1 MIKSILSLLFRAY
14 IDSKEIR
21 SDVMNATR
29 QDAWTEDEDVILADT
44 VLRYIREGKTQ
55 LEAFKEVAKQLSRT
69 SAACGFRWN
78 ATIRKQ
84 YQEEIQRAKEERKL
98 GGRKVFWTEE
108 GLKLD
113 QEKNTI
119 ESAIM
124 LLEKMKSNFAEHQ
137 DMAKKEQ
144 EKLLK
149 KLEEENKKLKMQL
162 QRYENAWEEM
172 GNLWKWI
179 KDK

>member
-1 MIKSILSLLFRAY
+1 
-14 IDSKEIR
+14 
-21 SDVMNATR
+21 MNATR
-29 QDAWTEDEDVILADT
+29 QDAWTEDEDIILAET
-44 VLRYIREGKTQ
+44 VLRHIKEGKTQ

-78 ATIRKQ
+78 ATIRKE
-84 YQEEIQRAKEERKL
+84 YQEQIQQAKEERKL
-98 GGRKVFWTEE
+98 GGRKAIWSFEE
-108 GLKLD
+108 SKTAP
-113 QEKNTI
+113 EKETI

-124 LLEKMKSNFAEHQ
+124 LLEKMKSSFAEHQ
-137 DMAKKEQ
+137 DLARKEQ

-149 KLEEENKKLKMQL
+149 NLEEENKKLKIQL

-179 KDK
+179 REKN

>member
-1 MIKSILSLLFRAY
+1 
-14 IDSKEIR
+14 
-21 SDVMNATR
+21 MNATR
-29 QDAWTEDEDVILADT
+29 QDAWTEDEDIILAET
-44 VLRYIREGKTQ
+44 VLRHIREGKTQ

-78 ATIRKQ
+78 ATIRKE
-84 YQEEIQRAKEERKL
+84 YQEQIQRAKEERKL
-98 GGRKVFWTEE
+98 GGRKAIWNFDDSQVTP
-108 GLKLD
+108 
-113 QEKNTI
+113 EKDTI

-137 DMAKKEQ
+137 DLAKKEQ

-149 KLEEENKKLKMQL
+149 QLEEENKKLKLQL
-162 QRYENAWEEM
+162 QRYENAWQEM

-179 KDK
+179 KDKN

>member
-1 MIKSILSLLFRAY
+1 
-14 IDSKEIR
+14 
-21 SDVMNATR
+21 MNATR
-29 QDAWTEDEDVILADT
+29 QDAWTEDEDIILAET

-84 YQEEIQRAKEERKL
+84 YQQEIGRAKEERKL
-98 GGRKVFWTEE
+98 GGRKSLWHSDDM
-108 GLKLD
+108 KLD
-113 QEKNTI
+113 QEKDTI

-124 LLEKMKSNFAEHQ
+124 LLEKMKSTFSDHQ
-137 DMAKKEQ
+137 DLAKREQ
-144 EKLLK
+144 EKLVK
-149 KLEEENKKLKMQL
+149 KLEEENNKLKFQL
-162 QRYENAWEEM
+162 ERYEKAWEEM

-179 KDK
+179 KDKNNG

>member
-1 MIKSILSLLFRAY
+1 
-14 IDSKEIR
+14 
-21 SDVMNATR
+21 MNATR

>member
-1 MIKSILSLLFRAY
+1 
-14 IDSKEIR
+14 IR

-29 QDAWTEDEDVILADT
+29 QDAWTEDEDIILAET
-44 VLRYIREGKTQ
+44 VLRHIKEGKTQ

-78 ATIRKQ
+78 ATIRKE
-84 YQEEIQRAKEERKL
+84 YQEQIQQAKEERKL
-98 GGRKVFWTEE
+98 GGRKAIWSFEE
-108 GLKLD
+108 SKTAP
-113 QEKNTI
+113 EKETI

-124 LLEKMKSNFAEHQ
+124 LLEKMKSSFAEHQ
-137 DMAKKEQ
+137 DLARKEQ

-149 KLEEENKKLKMQL
+149 NLEEENKKLKIQL

-179 KDK
+179 REKN

>member
-1 MIKSILSLLFRAY
+1 
-14 IDSKEIR
+14 
-21 SDVMNATR
+21 MNATR
-29 QDAWTEDEDVILADT
+29 QDAWTDDEDILLAET

-78 ATIRKQ
+78 ATIRKE
-84 YQEEIQRAKEERKL
+84 YQEEIQRAKEERKQ
-98 GGRKVFWTEE
+98 GGRKLVWNTDD
-108 GLKLD
+108 LKLD
-113 QEKNTI
+113 HEKHTI

-137 DMAKKEQ
+137 DLAKKEQ

-149 KLEEENKKLKMQL
+149 KLEEENKKLKTQL

-179 KDK
+179 KDKN